1 MQEKRLGCIV
11 QKALGLGH
19 TRMDELRRWQD
30 TDGLDLASA
39 VQRVVSATDETLKGC
54 GQMTV
59 EEIDH
64 TLDLVASTCFFS
76 SIKIQTEAR
85 HL

>member
-1 MQEKRLGCIV
+1 
-11 QKALGLGH
+11 
-19 TRMDELRRWQD
+19 MDELRRWQD

-85 HL
+85 HLYVNATDELTKIFRR